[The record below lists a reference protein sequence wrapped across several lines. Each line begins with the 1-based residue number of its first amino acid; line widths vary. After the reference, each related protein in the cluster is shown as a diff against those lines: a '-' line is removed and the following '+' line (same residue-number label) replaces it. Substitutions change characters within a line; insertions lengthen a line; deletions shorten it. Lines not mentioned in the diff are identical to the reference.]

1 MSTPIKYK
9 IMSEEGPKQVSGYFG
24 FSFAGLAFGIHRS
37 AEGWNVSELS
47 TGRKAGYIMSTFG
60 KTKLAAERYLKR
72 AGVTKVYEEVSRHK
86 AINPEYQMIT

>member
-9 IMSEEGPKQVSGYFG
+9 IMFEEGPKQVSGYFG

-60 KTKLAAERYLKR
+60 KTKRAAERYLKR
-72 AGVTKVYEEVSRHK
+72 AGVTKVYEEVQKH
-86 AINPEYQMIT
+86 ATLNPAYQMVT